1 MKKILLP
8 LIVSLV
14 FFVAGLIGTFM
25 AMPIINPDLVE
36 ETQSRLDSLTLTQ
49 DSTFM
54 IVNDSLVS
62 AHIDSLSEAANSM
75 EPMLTRMGLL
85 QDSIKALHNSLSS
98 GQVIQSD
105 MVERLETLES
115 RLLTL
120 DEKYAQARAMSGTIV
135 KLEDAE
141 LGELLN
147 ELSLDVLEAIYIEAT
162 ARNRSRLLQMLPA
175 DKAAYIVSKLASP
188 TGEPAMPPTN
198 EMADTNEDNN

>member
-36 ETQSRLDSLTLTQ
+36 ETQNRLDSLALTQ

-75 EPMLTRMGLL
+75 EPMLTRMELL
-85 QDSIKALHNSLSS
+85 QDSIKALHSSLSS

-188 TGEPAMPPTN
+188 TGEPALPSTN
-198 EMADTNEDNN
+198 EMADTNEENK

>member
-36 ETQSRLDSLTLTQ
+36 ETQSRLDSLALTQ

-75 EPMLTRMGLL
+75 EPMLTRMEFL

-162 ARNRSRLLQMLPA
+162 SRNRSRLLQMLPA

-188 TGEPAMPPTN
+188 TGEPAQPPTN
-198 EMADTNEDNN
+198 EMANTNEDNN

>member
-36 ETQSRLDSLTLTQ
+36 ETQNRLDSLALTQ

-62 AHIDSLSEAANSM
+62 AHIDSLTEAANSM
-75 EPMLTRMGLL
+75 EPMITRMEFL
-85 QDSIKALHNSLSS
+85 QDSIKALHESMSS
-98 GQVIQSD
+98 GQMLQTE
-105 MVERLETLES
+105 MVSRLETLES

-141 LGELLN
+141 LSELLN

-188 TGEPAMPPTN
+188 TEEASMPSAT
-198 EMADTNEDNN
+198 EMADSNESDN